1 MMVIY
6 NDFGGTHSSATAAH
20 IHVNKLPIDRI
31 PDKEELLSLPT
42 FDKVEKRQH
51 GNLIYIG
58 EDELGCKV
66 YTVACE
72 FKPKLVI
79 KAVEDMYKI
88 TNGSLDGF
96 YAFNTKHTVNLW
108 MKIGGFLSR
117 SLGLVSIGRPIVA
130 HGTLKAYDDISQM
143 VLNVKKQLP
152 S

>member
-1 MMVIY
+1 MIVIY

-31 PDKEELLSLPT
+31 PNREELLSLPT
-42 FDKVEKRQH
+42 FDKVNKSQH

-88 TNGSLDGF
+88 THGSLDGL
-96 YAFNTKHTVNLW
+96 YTINTKHTVNIW
-108 MKIGGFLSR
+108 MKIGGFFSR
-117 SLGLVSIGRPIVA
+117 YLGLVSFGRPIVT
-130 HGTLKAYDDISQM
+130 HGTLKAYDNISSL
-143 VLNVKKQLP
+143 VSNVKKQI
-152 S
+152 SS